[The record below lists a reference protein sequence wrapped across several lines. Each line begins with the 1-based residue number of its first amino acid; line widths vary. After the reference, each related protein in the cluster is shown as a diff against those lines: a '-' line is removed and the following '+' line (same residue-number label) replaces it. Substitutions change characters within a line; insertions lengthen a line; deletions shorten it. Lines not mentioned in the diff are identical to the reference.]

1 MTTIHRHRPD
11 TAHHHPAVRRVGTR
25 WVWECRCGGASC
37 RIATE
42 RVTWHQ
48 AFVEALLHATT
59 IAP

>member
-37 RIATE
+37 RTATE

-48 AFVEALLHATT
+48 AFVEALLHATA

>member
-42 RVTWHQ
+42 RVTWHR
-48 AFVEALLHATT
+48 AFVEALLHATA